1 MFSLSVDAITNSK
14 TYLISLPF
22 SLNIEWAVCG
32 LKELYLLLNLFDVLV
47 VHPQLPVHQPLLL
60 HQQFYLLFQ
69 LRSHLR
75 STREVHW
82 WYPIAHQLNDLW
94 IYYWWYPIA
103 HQLNDLWIYYWWY
116 PIAHQLND
124 LWIYYLLKNVF
135 FCYLLKN
142 FKLSETIYGGI
153 WQKNAIWR
161 WIRVASLLKIVF
173 NRTREVSKQELQK

>member
-1 MFSLSVDAITNSK
+1 MLSLSVDAITNSK

-32 LKELYLLLNLFDVLV
+32 LKELHLLLNLFNVLV
-47 VHPQLPVHQPLLL
+47 VHLQLPAHQPLHL

-103 HQLNDLWIYYWWY
+103 HQLNDLWIYY
-116 PIAHQLND
+116 
-124 LWIYYLLKNVF
+124 LLKNGF
-135 FCYLLKN
+135 FCHLLKN
-142 FKLSETIYGGI
+142 SKLSETIYGGI
-153 WQKNAIWR
+153 WQRNAIWR
-161 WIRVASLLKIVF
+161 MDKGCKSLEDCI
-173 NRTREVSKQELQK
+173 